1 MLYVNHFSFLNA
13 LGNTPEEILQH
24 WEENTSPGMK
34 PAYGVLGKENQ
45 PLYGHVCAELPAV
58 PAEYSPEHAS
68 RNNQLLLAALKDKE
82 SIWKRFLAN
91 TRADRIGVIL
101 GTSTSGSEEAAGY
114 IASVLS
120 EASENNLQPFSSYSQ
135 EMGDPARF
143 LAQYLN
149 IKGPAYT
156 ICTACT
162 SSARAIMSGARLIE
176 AGVID
181 AAIVGGADSF
191 ARMPLNGFDALG
203 VLSSELTQPLSAD
216 RSGITIGEAV
226 GLMWLSKEPISP
238 DVFSGVKSRPITL
251 LGAGESSDAYHMSS
265 PEPHGKGAEGAI
277 RRALSNANLT
287 PDEID
292 YLNLHGTG
300 TPQNDTAECEAV
312 YRVFGDKVLVS
323 STKPLTG
330 HTLGAAGIT
339 DALLAI
345 LTLCS
350 PVTLPAQLRDST
362 KIDPQLATVN
372 WVKKATRVAPK
383 RVMSN
388 NFAFG
393 GNNTSLIFGSIQ
405 D

>member
-1 MLYVNHFSFLNA
+1 
-13 LGNTPEEILQH
+13 
-24 WEENTSPGMK
+24 
-34 PAYGVLGKENQ
+34 
-45 PLYGHVCAELPAV
+45 
-58 PAEYSPEHAS
+58 
-68 RNNQLLLAALKDKE
+68 
-82 SIWKRFLAN
+82 
-91 TRADRIGVIL
+91 
-101 GTSTSGSEEAAGY
+101 
-114 IASVLS
+114 
-120 EASENNLQPFSSYSQ
+120 
-135 EMGDPARF
+135 
-143 LAQYLN
+143 
-149 IKGPAYT
+149 
-156 ICTACT
+156 
-162 SSARAIMSGARLIE
+162 
-176 AGVID
+176 
-181 AAIVGGADSF
+181 
-191 ARMPLNGFDALG
+191 
-203 VLSSELTQPLSAD
+203 
-216 RSGITIGEAV
+216 
-226 GLMWLSKEPISP
+226 
-238 DVFSGVKSRPITL
+238 
-251 LGAGESSDAYHMSS
+251 
-265 PEPHGKGAEGAI
+265 
-277 RRALSNANLT
+277 NANLT

-300 TPQNDTAECEAV
+300 TPQNDAAECEAV

>member
-162 SSARAIMSGARLIE
+162 SSARAIMSGARP
-176 AGVID
+176 
-181 AAIVGGADSF
+181 S
-191 ARMPLNGFDALG
+191 
-203 VLSSELTQPLSAD
+203 
-216 RSGITIGEAV
+216 
-226 GLMWLSKEPISP
+226 
-238 DVFSGVKSRPITL
+238 
-251 LGAGESSDAYHMSS
+251 
-265 PEPHGKGAEGAI
+265 
-277 RRALSNANLT
+277 
-287 PDEID
+287 
-292 YLNLHGTG
+292 
-300 TPQNDTAECEAV
+300 
-312 YRVFGDKVLVS
+312 
-323 STKPLTG
+323 
-330 HTLGAAGIT
+330 
-339 DALLAI
+339 
-345 LTLCS
+345 
-350 PVTLPAQLRDST
+350 
-362 KIDPQLATVN
+362 
-372 WVKKATRVAPK
+372 K
-383 RVMSN
+383 RV
-388 NFAFG
+388 
-393 GNNTSLIFGSIQ
+393 
-405 D
+405 